1 MASDGLTGMV
11 DDPLL
16 KRILEGGTP
25 PGRMVDLLITE
36 ANRRGGQDNITAIVV
51 QVVRVAAPTPSG
63 ESPALTYG

>member
-1 MASDGLTGMV
+1 
-11 DDPLL
+11 
-16 KRILEGGTP
+16 
-25 PGRMVDLLITE
+25 MVDLLITE